1 MKRVCNIL
9 TIVLTLALCLAG
21 VSAAQAAKYQMKVA
35 FTTPETDGITVGS
48 RAFAKYVAEKTGGEV
63 DVQVFPGGQ
72 MGSEREMVEGV
83 QMGILESA
91 VPSTGLFAN
100 LDPNMVIF
108 DTPYMFAN
116 LPIAYEVLDGPLGAK
131 LREGFLAKTG
141 IRILGFTENGYR
153 HYTNSVRAVSTPED
167 LKGLKIRT
175 MENPIHMDITRST
188 GAIPTPLP
196 FLETYTALAQK
207 VVDGQENPISLI
219 VAMRFHEVQKFMT
232 LDGHVYSPLAL
243 LINDK
248 FYQSLPENY
257 RKVIDDGA
265 ILWRDTIRQVRQKQ
279 DADGIAEIRK
289 VGVTITELTPEQL
302 AQFRAA
308 TKPVA
313 EKVRAKL
320 DPAVVKLL
328 DEEMAKAE
336 AKHLKK

>member
-1 MKRVCNIL
+1 MKGVCK
-9 TIVLTLALCLAG
+9 VLSVALALCVCVAF
-21 VSAAQAAKYQMKVA
+21 APEAQAAKYIMKVA

-48 RAFAKYVAEKTGGEV
+48 RAFAAYVAEKTNGEV
-63 DVQVFPGGQ
+63 EVQVFPGGQ

-100 LDPNMVIF
+100 YDPNMIIF

-116 LPIAYEVLDGPLGAK
+116 LPIAYEVLDGPVGKK
-131 LREGFLAKTG
+131 LADGFLAKTG

-153 HYTNSVRAVSTPED
+153 HYTNAVRAVAKPDD

-175 MENPIHMDITRST
+175 MENPIHMAITRAT

-196 FLETYTALAQK
+196 FLETYTALAQN

-219 VAMRFHEVQKFMT
+219 VAMRFHEVQKHMT

-248 FYQSLPENY
+248 FYTSLPDNF

-265 ILWRDTIRQVRQKQ
+265 IMWRDKIREVRQQQ
-279 DADGIAEIRK
+279 DAEGIAEIKK
-289 VGVTITELTPEQL
+289 VGVQITELDAAGL
-302 AQFRAA
+302 AAFRAA

-313 EKVRAKL
+313 DDIRNKL
-320 DPAVVKLL
+320 DPALVKML
-328 DEEMAKAE
+328 DEAMAAAE
-336 AKHLKK
+336 AKHLK